1 MDALAGAVLALALR
15 FAPPGRSPHS
25 LVPLPACGT
34 DPYESSCAGVP
45 LCDDAIISCRP
56 PRWSRYHH
64 AWVRIESAAMA
75 AKRYQVIA
83 SQLEHTARR
92 LLACDPQAA
101 GCEPLGWSRS
111 ERELVLATL
120 TVALH
125 ESGLRRDVQRG
136 EAPLGR
142 GPNGEACLL
151 QIDLQQAPRFASWVP
166 LEERDLISNSPE
178 ARERFARTLLGED
191 PDALSRCFEIGMRML
206 AKAHRSCSA
215 KSSSPDHGMFSMY
228 GSGTTCNAP
237 ALANRSR
244 TLARLRVAPTELSAE
259 QKALLAERD
268 D

>member
-25 LVPLPACGT
+25 LVPLPECGA
-34 DPYESSCAGVP
+34 DPAQSSCAGVP
-45 LCDDAIISCRP
+45 VCDDAIISCRP
-56 PRWSRYHH
+56 PRWSRYHQ
-64 AWVRIESAAMA
+64 AWVRIESAATA
-75 AKRYQVIA
+75 ARRYQVIA
-83 SQLEHTARR
+83 RQLELTAQK
-92 LLACDPQAA
+92 LLGCDAESTS
-101 GCEPLGWSRS
+101 CEPLGWARS
-111 ERELVLATL
+111 KHELVLATL

-151 QIDLQQAPRFASWVP
+151 QIDLQQAPRFAGWVP
-166 LEERDLISNSPE
+166 REDRDPISNSPE
-178 ARERFARTLLGED
+178 ARERFAQTLLGED
-191 PDALSRCFEIGMRML
+191 PKALSRCFEIGMRML

-244 TLARLRVAPTELSAE
+244 TLARLRVASDELSDE
-259 QKALLAERD
+259 QKALLAKHD